1 MRLGRVKGI
10 DVNIH
15 WSFWM
20 LVFFY
25 LISTTIA
32 SGIGEGVM
40 TFLFINAVFVCILL
54 HEFGHAIAAARYG
67 IKTADITIF
76 AFGGL
81 ARLTK
86 ATAVAK
92 QELVIAVAGPLVNVA
107 IAAILGAL
115 MVVGLAPTA
124 FSGPPTAEAIPLTF
138 WDMLLAANLFLVV
151 FNMLPAFPMDGGRIL
166 RSLLSMRLGQMRA
179 TEIAARAGRWMALLF
194 VVAGFWFW
202 EFSLVLIAGFIFLA
216 GTAELFQMRLKHGAE
231 QMAGAGG
238 FPGGGFPGGSGGFP
252 QGFPGAFHASWSY
265 SQSGPAPGS
274 TAHPGWQADSN
285 LGDDPGVIDA
295 DDVRH
300 IQ

>member
-25 LISTTIA
+25 LISTTIT
-32 SGIGEGVM
+32 SGAAEGVM

-54 HEFGHAIAAARYG
+54 HEFGHAFAAARYG

-86 ATAVAK
+86 ATVVPL

-107 IAAILGAL
+107 IATVLGCL
-115 MVVGLAPTA
+115 MVVGLVPTA
-124 FSGPPTAEAIPLTF
+124 FSGPPATEATPLTF
-138 WDMLLAANLFLVV
+138 GDMLLAANLFLVA
-151 FNMLPAFPMDGGRIL
+151 FNMLPAFPMDGGRVL
-166 RSLLSMRLGQMRA
+166 RSLLAMRLGQMRA
-179 TEIAARAGRWMALLF
+179 TEVAARAGRWMALLF
-194 VVAGFWFW
+194 LIAGFWYSS
-202 EFSLVLIAGFIFLA
+202 FSLMLIAGFIFLA

-231 QMAGAGG
+231 QMAGQAAGD
-238 FPGGGFPGGSGGFP
+238 FPGGRGFP

-274 TAHPGWQADSN
+274 TPHPGWQADGN
-285 LGDDPGVIDA
+285 LGDDPDVIDA

-300 IQ
+300 IR